1 MKLVT
6 GAAGFIGSHFLDKDT
21 VAIARDINRR
31 VQQHP
36 EVTWCFGD
44 LADPKFVERVVLDYR
59 PDVVLH
65 LGAKAVVLTAE
76 KSTYDTYKSNVL
88 GTVNLLDACEKLDK
102 KPLFCLFSTDKVVPY
117 ENAKETDPYGS
128 RLGHYARTKM
138 MQEVA
143 VAEHAGIPSIVV
155 RSCNVIGIGDT
166 HSRIVPNTIRECIS
180 IKRATI
186 FTEKPPSKRHYIDI
200 DDAVASV
207 NFLIERNA
215 TGTYHIGG
223 PSVKTQEEVV
233 KEILK
238 HFPNAEPLY
247 VEREHTGKEIIN
259 QSLNLDKLK
268 SLGWEPKVSFEE
280 SIERTVRWW
289 RYGIKD
295 MKFECWV

>member
-6 GAAGFIGSHFLDKDT
+6 GATGFIGSHFLDKDT

-31 VQQHP
+31 VHQHP

-44 LADPKFVERVVLDYR
+44 LADPRFVERVVLDYR

-88 GTVNLLDACEKLDK
+88 GTVNLLDACEKLDR
-102 KPLFCLFSTDKVVPY
+102 KPLFLQMSTDKVVPY

-128 RLGHYARTKM
+128 KLGHYARTKM

-143 VAEHAGIPSIVV
+143 LAERIEIPSVIV
-155 RSCNVIGIGDT
+155 RSCNVIGPGDT
-166 HSRIVPNTIRECIS
+166 HSRIVPNSIRECIE
-180 IKRATI
+180 KKCATI
-186 FTEKPPSKRHYIDI
+186 FVEKPPSKRHYIDI
-200 DDAVASV
+200 DDVVESV
-207 NFLIERNA
+207 NFLVNRGAQGI
-215 TGTYHIGG
+215 YHIGG
-223 PSVKTQEEVV
+223 PAVRTQEEVV
-233 KEILK
+233 REVLS
-238 HFPNAEPLY
+238 HFPDAKPVY
-247 VEREHTGKEIIN
+247 VEREHTGKEIIT
-259 QSLNLDKLK
+259 QSLNFDKLRAI
-268 SLGWEPKVSFEE
+268 GWEPKVSFEE

>member
-21 VAIARDINRR
+21 VAIARDTNHR
-31 VQQHP
+31 VHKHP

-44 LADPKFVERVVLDYR
+44 LADPKFVERVVLDYK

-65 LGAKAVVLTAE
+65 FASKAIVTTAE

-102 KPLFCLFSTDKVVPY
+102 KPLVCLFSTDKVVPY

-128 RLGHYARTKM
+128 KLGHYARTKM

-143 VAEHAGIPSIVV
+143 VAEREVPSLIV
-155 RSCNVIGIGDT
+155 RSCNVIGPGDKAP
-166 HSRIVPNTIRECIS
+166 RIVPNTIRDCINL
-180 IKRATI
+180 KRARI
-186 FTEKPPSKRHYIDI
+186 FIEKPPSKRHYIDV
-200 DDAVASV
+200 DDVVDAV
-207 NFLIERNA
+207 NFLLSKEA
-215 TGTYHIGG
+215 TGLYHIGG
-223 PSVKTQEEVV
+223 SAVKTQEEVV

-238 HFPNAEPLY
+238 HFPDADPKY
-247 VEREHTGKEIIN
+247 VEREHAGKEIVS
-259 QSLNLDKLK
+259 QSLNFDKLK
-268 SLGWEPKVSFEE
+268 SLGWEPKVSFEK
-280 SIERTVRWW
+280 SIERTVQWW
-289 RYGIKD
+289 RYGVKD